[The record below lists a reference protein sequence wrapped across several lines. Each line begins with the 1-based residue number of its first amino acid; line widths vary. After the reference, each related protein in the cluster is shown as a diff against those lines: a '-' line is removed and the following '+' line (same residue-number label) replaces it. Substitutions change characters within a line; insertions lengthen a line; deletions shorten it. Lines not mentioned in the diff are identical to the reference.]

1 VVLCVYKYLK
11 DISFVYLFGDNNM
24 NSPANPLSMF
34 MRQPKIYIRLPS
46 GGQYWAPGS
55 LEMTET
61 GEFPVYS
68 MTAKDELM
76 LKVPDALMN
85 GQAIVDVIQHCIPNI
100 KNAWNTPNIDLDVL
114 LIAIRIATYGEIMT
128 TPVKFGNDLEMDY
141 QLDLRV
147 LMDTLMNQISWD
159 PVIPVTD
166 ELTVF
171 VKPLTYKQVSS
182 AALQTFETQKIMQVV
197 NDDKVS
203 EEQKIKLFQESFK
216 KLSDTT
222 IETISDSIDRI
233 DSSNGSTN
241 NLNHIKEFV
250 SNIDKDIFNIIEK
263 HIKLLQQSNTIKPM
277 IVTVTDEMRENGA
290 TGSSVEIPIT
300 FDPSTFFA

>member
-1 VVLCVYKYLK
+1 
-11 DISFVYLFGDNNM
+11 M
-24 NSPANPLSMF
+24 NAQANPLSMF

-46 GGQYWAPGS
+46 GGQYWADGS

-100 KNAWNTPNIDLDVL
+100 KNAWNAPNIDLDVL

-128 TPVKFGNDLEMDY
+128 TPVTFGNDLEMEY

-159 PVIPVTD
+159 PVISVAN

-197 NDDKVS
+197 NDEKVS
-203 EEQKIKLFQESFK
+203 EEQKIRLFQESFK

-222 IETISDSIDRI
+222 LGTISDSIDRI

-241 NLNHIKEFV
+241 NPDHIKEFV
-250 SNIDKDIFNIIEK
+250 SNIDKELFDIIEK
-263 HIKLLQQSNTIKPM
+263 HVKRLQEANTIKPM
-277 IVTVTDEMRENGA
+277 IVPVTDEMRENGVA
-290 TGSSVEIPIT
+290 GNSVEIPIT